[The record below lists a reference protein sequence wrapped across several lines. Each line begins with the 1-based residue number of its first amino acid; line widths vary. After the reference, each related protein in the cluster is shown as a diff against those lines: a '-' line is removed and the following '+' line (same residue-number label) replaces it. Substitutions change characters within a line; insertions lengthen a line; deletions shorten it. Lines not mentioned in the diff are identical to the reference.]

1 MTKFLIKFFIKDYT
15 NINDDSVREKYGIL
29 GSIVGIISNILL
41 FLIKLVTGNYI
52 NSIAIIADSFNNLLD
67 SISSVITLVGFK
79 LSSKPA
85 DKEHPFGHG
94 RIEYICSFL
103 VSIVIIGIGL
113 EFLKD
118 SFKNIFEPKELN
130 FNPYTIM
137 LLGVT
142 ILVKIWLS
150 GFNKKLGETIKSNSL
165 IATSL
170 DARND
175 VIITSIS
182 VLAIIIF
189 RITGINLD
197 GQFGIVVSLFLVIS
211 GINLSKEMIS
221 PLLGEAVNEDIIDE
235 IKEMV
240 LEYKDIIGVHDIQV
254 HNYGAN
260 KNIGSLHVE
269 ILGDMYI
276 KEAHD
281 IVDELENKIYEKTGI
296 NVTIHIDPV

>member
-15 NINDDSVREKYGIL
+15 NIKEDSVREQYGIL
-29 GSIVGIISNILL
+29 GSIVGIISNIIL
-41 FLIKLVTGNYI
+41 FLIKLVTGNFI

-67 SISSVITLVGFK
+67 SIASVISLIGFK

-103 VSIVIIGIGL
+103 VSIFIIGIGL

-130 FNPYTIM
+130 FNLYTTM

-150 GFNKKLGETIKSNSL
+150 VFNKKLGEIIKSNSL

-170 DARND
+170 DAKND

-182 VLAIIIF
+182 MLAIIIF

-197 GQFGIVVSLFLVIS
+197 GQFGLVVSIFLIIS
-211 GINLSKEMIS
+211 GVNLSKEMIS
-221 PLLGEAVNEDIIDE
+221 PLLGEAVDSEIIDE
-235 IKEMV
+235 IKEIV
-240 LEYKDIIGVHDIQV
+240 LKYREIRGVHDIQV

-269 ILGDMYI
+269 IMGNMCI

-281 IVDELENKIYEKTGI
+281 IVDELENKIYEKIGI